1 MIFCVLY
8 LKRNV
13 CPQLVETTL
22 LRWRAE
28 KSPKHYSRSLLAWQ
42 LGAVNGPTAIGLDK
56 YSRKPG
62 IRHPS
67 STEDD
72 GYRSYQTDSQLHRQQ
87 ERRADRWTDWQTEIA
102 RQLRWCQ
109 PKFRGVEERKGVAP
123 ATVQGRHHLSQF
135 LNGTWKIIFICRTL
149 IWNGRPFSSLFSLAC
164 TDRKTS

>member
-28 KSPKHYSRSLLAWQ
+28 KSLKHYSRSLLACQ
-42 LGAVNGPTAIGLDK
+42 LGAVNGPTAMGLDK

-62 IRHPS
+62 RRHLS

-72 GYRSYQTDSQLHRQQ
+72 GYRSYQTDSQSHRQQ

-109 PKFRGVEERKGVAP
+109 PKFRGVEARE
-123 ATVQGRHHLSQF
+123 GRAWHLLQF
-135 LNGTWKIIFICRTL
+135 RDGIIYHSFSTEL
-149 IWNGRPFSSLFSLAC
+149 EKLYLFAGRWFETAALFRAFFH
-164 TDRKTS
+164 